1 MKKLFA
7 TIALTIT
14 AFISNAQEIYF
25 SQYYADKLSLN
36 PAFASVPGNSE
47 ISMIL
52 RSQYI
57 GVEGGFKTYSAS
69 YLQKIGQCGFGV
81 GAYGTI
87 GGAYRQNQVSAA
99 YSNTI
104 KINRELRCSAG
115 VEASFANKTLRQ
127 GELTY
132 YSMIDPLT
140 GNNNGQASTIN
151 YHAPLTIAIS
161 PGIMLY
167 TQKTILGV
175 AAYSV
180 AQYKITGENGIP
192 KSIVVFAN
200 HKIELGKT
208 QNHQNSETTY
218 LIPSVIYRCQDG
230 TNSIQAGAY
239 IDNFKIMGG
248 VAYRLQT
255 GEYATHTL
263 IASIG
268 VTLGKVQ
275 IGYGHDFDLSTIT
288 KSTYG
293 AHEIAAKYKLNGIK
307 KNKRDQTIM
316 CPAF

>member
-104 KINRELRCSAG
+104 KINR
-115 VEASFANKTLRQ
+115 
-127 GELTY
+127 
-132 YSMIDPLT
+132 
-140 GNNNGQASTIN
+140 
-151 YHAPLTIAIS
+151 
-161 PGIMLY
+161 
-167 TQKTILGV
+167 
-175 AAYSV
+175 
-180 AQYKITGENGIP
+180 
-192 KSIVVFAN
+192 
-200 HKIELGKT
+200 
-208 QNHQNSETTY
+208 
-218 LIPSVIYRCQDG
+218 
-230 TNSIQAGAY
+230 
-239 IDNFKIMGG
+239 
-248 VAYRLQT
+248 
-255 GEYATHTL
+255 
-263 IASIG
+263 
-268 VTLGKVQ
+268 
-275 IGYGHDFDLSTIT
+275 
-288 KSTYG
+288 
-293 AHEIAAKYKLNGIK
+293 
-307 KNKRDQTIM
+307 
-316 CPAF
+316 